1 VARREPLTAEDIHAE
16 ALRVLDTE
24 GLAGLNARN
33 LTSRLACSTKT
44 VYQLAGNRDAMVRA
58 VVARAFAE
66 MDLHFRPGPDLPS
79 TLLGWAR
86 TLHHEM
92 LARPWLGTLMTPAD
106 REATV
111 AYVVR
116 LVDALVA
123 HGLRRRT
130 AVAVAGNVGHWT
142 VATTLLDIRAPGEWD
157 HPQRFE
163 ETLDWLVR
171 GIVEVHAPAHPPQ
184 VVRP

>member
-1 VARREPLTAEDIHAE
+1 MVRRDPLTVEQIHAE
-16 ALRVLDTE
+16 GLRILDSD
-24 GLAGLNARN
+24 GVAALNARN

-44 VYQLAGNRDAMVRA
+44 IYQLAGNRDTMIRGI
-58 VVARAFAE
+58 VATAFAE
-66 MDLHFRPGPDLPS
+66 MDLQFRPGPDLPG
-79 TLLGWAR
+79 TVRNWAR

-92 LARPWLGTLMTPAD
+92 LARPWLGTLMTTAD

-116 LVDALVA
+116 LVDALVG

-130 AVAVAGNVGHWT
+130 AIAVAGNIGHWT
-142 VATTLLDIRAPGEWD
+142 VGTTLLDIRAPGEWD
-157 HPQRFE
+157 HPERFE

-171 GIVEVHAPAHPPQ
+171 GIVQVHAPE
-184 VVRP
+184 

>member
-1 VARREPLTAEDIHAE
+1 MARREPLTAADIHAE
-16 ALRVLDTE
+16 ALRILDTD
-24 GLAGLNARN
+24 GIGGLNARN

-44 VYQLAGNRDAMVRA
+44 VYQLAGTRDVMVRG
-58 VVARAFAE
+58 VVALAFAE
-66 MDLHFRPGPDLPS
+66 MDLQFRPGPDLPS
-79 TLLGWAR
+79 TLKGWAR

-116 LVDALVA
+116 LVDAITG
-123 HGLRRRT
+123 HGLRRRD
-130 AVAVAGNVGHWT
+130 AVTVAGNIGHWT
-142 VATTLLDIRAPGEWD
+142 VSTSLLDIRAPGEWD
-157 HPQRFE
+157 HPERFE

-171 GIVEVHAPAHPPQ
+171 GIVQVHTPT
-184 VVRP
+184 